1 MIDFNLYKTLM
12 MRELRERYLT
22 SMAGMLWAFLLPL
35 MLLAVYAFVFTKIFH
50 ARFPGQDEQGFVP
63 YLAVALWPWI
73 AFSESLQRASQAI
86 TANESLIGKVAIP
99 HEILVYSSSSSTFLI
114 NLFGFVVVMIVLA
127 ISGVQFNWTG
137 LPTAAWALVL
147 VAMLTLAM
155 SLIAA
160 ATQVFIR
167 DLSHALPAIL
177 MLGFF
182 ATPILYPL
190 TAIPAEYLGL
200 LQWNPFAYL
209 IDMLRQSL
217 LGNGYQFGLRDLWA
231 SLGFVLVL
239 VFSLFYFKRLA
250 SRFED
255 FL

>member
-1 MIDFNLYKTLM
+1 M
-12 MRELRERYLT
+12 RERYL
-22 SMAGMLWAFLLPL
+22 SSIGGLLWAFLLPL

-73 AFSESLQRASQAI
+73 AFSESLQRASLAI
-86 TANESLIGKVAIP
+86 IANEALIGKVAIP
-99 HEILVYSSSSSTFLI
+99 HDVLVYSAGSATFLI
-114 NLFGFVVVMIVLA
+114 NLVGFIAVIVVLA
-127 ISGVQFNWTG
+127 LSGVQFNWMG
-137 LPTAAWALVL
+137 LFAVLWALFL
-147 VAMLTLAM
+147 VAVLTLAM

-167 DLSHALPAIL
+167 DLGHALGAIL
-177 MLGFF
+177 MLWFF

-190 TAIPAEYLGL
+190 TAIPVEYLAL

-217 LGNGYQFGLRDLWA
+217 LGDGYDFGLRDLVA
-231 SLGFVLVL
+231 SLGFAAALA
-239 VFSLFYFKRLA
+239 FSLFYFKRL
-250 SRFED
+250 SRRFED